1 MSNGN
6 NTEKDEQQSNPDP
19 ATSQTTPVSI
29 GYAAANSV
37 TYTDKGA
44 QIHLFGNLYR
54 DPVDADARICSPLR
68 FREAM
73 SALHRVVSSDFR
85 YVPKDRSAYLAY
97 MRLKRESASMSAWK
111 ARHAYFS
118 WLARNDP
125 GAWMIL
131 DPVVTVH
138 PDMVIFEVF
147 SKDEGTYAMLGMT
160 KDAFEFKNPPTCG
173 TTNIDFGNE
182 LFSAIRN
189 MRSFRN
195 THLAITRK
203 AVRLAGDE
211 QDDVLQKKI
220 SVPDS
225 WFRGFLQ
232 VQSAATLSEQSFM
245 MAPIDLYNVL
255 RYLRFHG
262 DIKGRPRG
270 MRIELVP
277 GQYPRIV
284 LEPWNELIET
294 SCEVYKG
301 KTAKVIRI
309 WGRRRLMMVRRF
321 LPLAEQIEVRVTGS
335 GLPCFWILRARDMA
349 FALGITG
356 FTSSDWSRAL
366 SFDLLL
372 PREPVKE
379 TSDLEKILAH
389 LSVHWSD
396 TAKGISEGAGLKQAA
411 LLKALQTGCQQGSLM
426 YDMVND
432 VYRLR
437 PLTDT
442 ALTMAKLEFRNDRE
456 RFAHDLLNRKGAVKV
471 ESENR
476 IFGTGLELT
485 GKVTVTED
493 RREYRPVMLID
504 EEGQVRKAECTCSFF
519 RKQGLRHGPCPHLTA
534 LRVSHFR
541 EAEERM
547 KSKSAQARIV
557 LDTRIFSKRSHRGED
572 ICQLTLDRRK
582 LRIRQGIRGGDMRVQ
597 SLRFNSAGQARDAYF
612 TRVAELA
619 EQGFSDATTAG

>member
-1 MSNGN
+1 MSNEN
-6 NTEKDEQQSNPDP
+6 NTEKNLRDETDS
-19 ATSQTTPVSI
+19 AVSKTTQVGI

-37 TYTDKGA
+37 TYTEEDV

-85 YVPKDRSAYLAY
+85 YIPKDRTAYLAY
-97 MRLKRESASMSAWK
+97 LRLKRESASMNAWN

-160 KDAFEFKNPPTCG
+160 KDAFEFKNSPVCG

-182 LFSAIRN
+182 LFSGIQN

-195 THLAITRK
+195 TRLAITRK
-203 AVRLAGDE
+203 AVKLSGDE

-220 SVPDS
+220 NVPDS

-232 VQSAATLSEQSFM
+232 VQSATVMSEHSFM

-255 RYLRFHG
+255 RYLRFHS
-262 DIKGRPRG
+262 DVKGRPRG
-270 MRIELVP
+270 MCIELVP

-294 SCEVYKG
+294 SHEVYKG
-301 KTAKVIRI
+301 KAARVIRI
-309 WGRRRLMMVRRF
+309 WGRRRLMMLRRF
-321 LPLAEQIEVRVTGS
+321 LPMAEQIEVRVTGS
-335 GLPCFWILRARDMA
+335 GLPSFWILRAGDMA

-356 FTSSDWSRAL
+356 FTTSDWSRAL
-366 SFDLLL
+366 SFDLLM
-372 PREPVKE
+372 PREPVND

-389 LSVHWSD
+389 LSDKWSD
-396 TAKGISEGAGLKQAA
+396 TAKGISTATGLKQAT
-411 LLKALQTGCQQGSLM
+411 LLKTLQTGCQQGSLM
-426 YDMVND
+426 YDMIND

-442 ALTMAKLEFRNDRE
+442 ALTMAKLEFRNDNE

-471 ESENR
+471 ETENR
-476 IFGTGLELT
+476 IFGSGLELT

-493 RREYRPVMLID
+493 KRDYRPVMLID
-504 EEGQVRKAECTCSFF
+504 EEGRVRKAECTCAFF
-519 RKQGLRHGPCPHLTA
+519 RKQGLRQGPCPHLIA

-541 EAEERM
+541 ELEQRM
-547 KSKSAQARIV
+547 KSKSARERIV
-557 LDTRIFSKRSHRGED
+557 LDTRIFSKRSNRGED

-582 LRIRQGIRGGDMRVQ
+582 LKIRQGIKGQDMRVQ
-597 SLRFNSAGQARDAYF
+597 SLRFNSTGQARDAYF
-612 TRVAELA
+612 IRSAELT
-619 EQGFSDATTAG
+619 EQGYLAIDD

>member
-1 MSNGN
+1 MSNEN
-6 NTEKDEQQSNPDP
+6 NTEKNLRDETDS
-19 ATSQTTPVSI
+19 AVSKTTQVGI

-37 TYTDKGA
+37 TYTEEDA

-85 YVPKDRSAYLAY
+85 YIPKDRTAYLAY
-97 MRLKRESASMSAWK
+97 LRLKRESASMNAWN

-160 KDAFEFKNPPTCG
+160 EDAFEFKNPPVCG

-182 LFSAIRN
+182 LFSGIQN

-195 THLAITRK
+195 TRLAITRK
-203 AVRLAGDE
+203 AVKLSGDE

-220 SVPDS
+220 NVPDS

-232 VQSAATLSEQSFM
+232 VQSATVMSEHSFM

-255 RYLRFHG
+255 RYLRFHS
-262 DIKGRPRG
+262 DVKGRPRG
-270 MRIELVP
+270 MCIELVP

-294 SCEVYKG
+294 SHEVYKG
-301 KTAKVIRI
+301 KAARVIRI
-309 WGRRRLMMVRRF
+309 WGRRRLMMLRRF
-321 LPLAEQIEVRVTGS
+321 LPMAEQIEVRVTGS
-335 GLPCFWILRARDMA
+335 GLPSFWILRAGDMA

-356 FTSSDWSRAL
+356 FTTSDWSRAL
-366 SFDLLL
+366 SFDLLM
-372 PREPVKE
+372 PREPVND

-389 LSVHWSD
+389 LSDKWSD
-396 TAKGISEGAGLKQAA
+396 TAKGISTATGLKQAT
-411 LLKALQTGCQQGSLM
+411 LLKTLQTGCQQGSLM
-426 YDMVND
+426 YDMIND

-442 ALTMAKLEFRNDRE
+442 ALTMAKLEFRNDNE

-471 ESENR
+471 ETENR
-476 IFGTGLELT
+476 IFGSGLELT

-493 RREYRPVMLID
+493 KRDYRPVMLID
-504 EEGQVRKAECTCSFF
+504 EEGRVRKAECTCAFF
-519 RKQGLRHGPCPHLTA
+519 RKQGLRQGPCPHLIA

-541 EAEERM
+541 ELEQRM
-547 KSKSAQARIV
+547 KSKSARERIV
-557 LDTRIFSKRSHRGED
+557 LDTRIFSKRFNRGED

-582 LRIRQGIRGGDMRVQ
+582 LKIRQGIKGQDMRVQ
-597 SLRFNSAGQARDAYF
+597 SLRFNSTGQARDAYF
-612 TRVAELA
+612 IRSAELT
-619 EQGFSDATTAG
+619 EQGYLAIDD